1 MASNKEQS
9 APGKTEVLRRD
20 SSMNV
25 IIIVGDGNAVQHGK
39 ATHVDIRLTARR
51 DTVRLTISD
60 NGCGLSAGSDN
71 SLEVGR

>member
-1 MASNKEQS
+1 
-9 APGKTEVLRRD
+9 
-20 SSMNV
+20 MNV
-25 IIIVGDGNAVQHGK
+25 IIIVRDGNAVQHGK

>member
-25 IIIVGDGNAVQHGK
+25 IIIVGDGNAVH
-39 ATHVDIRLTARR
+39 
-51 DTVRLTISD
+51 
-60 NGCGLSAGSDN
+60 
-71 SLEVGR
+71 